1 MPSKRPT
8 DEAEAGPSMSAIAD
22 YDLPKTTVTK
32 IAKSAF
38 GDQTI
43 KFQQDVFLALQ
54 KSATVYI
61 NYIASAAQEH
71 ADAVNR
77 KTLNPQD
84 IILATTEHLSGIG
97 GDMNAA
103 NELRE
108 VLEDELQAFREN
120 QTALKAAKAA
130 GGPYTGPKRGFPGR
144 GKNAA
149 AALESEL
156 LDDEEEMPLDE
167 PADGPDEANVQIGNG
182 HDDQDGEDSEVEE
195 EDEVDHELAEDL
207 EDEEEEDGEDIAAHD
222 IAAHQVD
229 NGVVPGSDDE
239 PREDDDTEMS

>member
-1 MPSKRPT
+1 
-8 DEAEAGPSMSAIAD
+8 
-22 YDLPKTTVTK
+22 
-32 IAKSAF
+32 
-38 GDQTI
+38 
-43 KFQQDVFLALQ
+43 
-54 KSATVYI
+54 
-61 NYIASAAQEH
+61 
-71 ADAVNR
+71 
-77 KTLNPQD
+77 
-84 IILATTEHLSGIG
+84 
-97 GDMNAA
+97 MNAA

-108 VLEDELQAFREN
+108 VLEDELQGTSFTHVWSNRGVLMLVGLCIAFREN

-207 EDEEEEDGEDIAAHD
+207 EDEEEQDGEDIAAHD